1 MGSLAIVLLI
11 VIILVVILVAIGW
24 LSLGFNMQF
33 AKGQFPPNNTKAV
46 TPTPVPAPVTP
57 TIVNTPTPTAP
68 NPNFQYLPQ
77 KAYVQAYGP
86 EIGIPTSGGQ
96 LQGVPVIQPAPVV
109 QQAAPAAN
117 NGFDIGSIMAMVTA
131 AGAGLFAKM
140 TGDKAKKTEAVSKE
154 TMGAT
159 LDNKEL
165 IKEIA
170 RVMYQMNPDKANQ
183 ITDAPSIKLETLK
196 ENTDDFRDK
205 VAKA

>member
-1 MGSLAIVLLI
+1 MGSAAIVVLVI
-11 VIILVVILVAIGW
+11 VILVVILVAIGW

-33 AKGQFPPNNTKAV
+33 AKGQNA
-46 TPTPVPAPVTP
+46 TPPVPAPVSP

-86 EIGIPTSGGQ
+86 EIGIPSSGGI
-96 LQGVPVIQPAPVV
+96 LQGVPVVQPASVQPV
-109 QQAAPAAN
+109 QTPTQAA
-117 NGFDIGSIMAMVTA
+117 GFDIGSIMAIVTA
-131 AGAGLFAKM
+131 AGAALFSKM
-140 TGDKAKKTEAVSKE
+140 TGDKAKKTEGVAKE

-165 IKEIA
+165 IKEVA
-170 RVMYQMNPDKANQ
+170 RVMYQMNPEKANQ

-196 ENTDDFRDK
+196 EDTDDFRDK